1 MTPQDYSQAKVYAE
15 SAKKKYEDS
24 KNMFLK
30 WHKKSNEVPK
40 PCEENK
46 PWLSKKAVVTDI
58 IISY

>member
-46 PWLSKKAVVTDI
+46 PWVSKKTDGTYI
-58 IISY
+58 IKYY